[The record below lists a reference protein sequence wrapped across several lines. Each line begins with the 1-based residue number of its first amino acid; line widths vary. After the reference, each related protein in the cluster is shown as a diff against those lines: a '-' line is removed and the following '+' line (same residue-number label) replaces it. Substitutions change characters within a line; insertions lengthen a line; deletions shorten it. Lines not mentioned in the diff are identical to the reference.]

1 MAKRELE
8 PEVSLILS
16 LIKNKK
22 HFLLNGGAGSGK
34 TYSLVS
40 LLKEIT
46 SLYPK
51 ARIACITYTNA
62 AAIEIKNRSHVGN
75 LQVSTIHDFLWMN
88 ISQFQNELRNVL
100 IELVNNPEGGITN
113 PNQELFVLSSDI
125 TIQYKEHTRL
135 TYGEISHNEVI
146 KISTVMFARYSK
158 LCKIVCSKYP
168 YIFVDEYQDT
178 SPEVVNILLNSL
190 QSVLNPSIIG
200 FFGDSMQAIY
210 DDGVGDI
217 DSFIVEGIVNKIEKK
232 ENRRN
237 PSTVIELG
245 NKLRTDGL
253 IQQPSEDVDAPNMEN
268 GHVKAGT
275 VSFLYGSDITKIY
288 SHPVLE
294 KWNFQDSL
302 LTKELRLT
310 HNLIAD
316 EAKFDELLKIYDV
329 DPILKLKNEFKK
341 NVKNKSIEIDEE
353 KSFGE
358 VLESTDWRYERGPNN
373 GKSHLEVMLS
383 DAENYK
389 LYLHVK
395 DKPYAAITRM
405 YWDKDELLD
414 DKIEIDGSVVKEAK
428 RDPLVKYLFR
438 IQSII
443 IMYQQGNYK
452 DLFRVLGM
460 PVHSN
465 ADKKHIHEI
474 LEALLDIQHK
484 SIGEVIEHANE
495 KHICVKSDS
504 FNKFVDKNEYLY
516 WRVSNVQF
524 KVFQNLFYFIDGRRA
539 FSTQH
544 KIKGLE
550 YDNVLVIL
558 DSGGWNKY
566 SFEYVFDETIFGKL
580 NTSKKNT
587 YPKIKQRTEKL
598 LYVCCTRAKENL
610 VVFYPNPSQNV
621 IEGAKKM
628 FGAKNCINIDCVT
641 DTNPHP

>member
-8 PEVSLILS
+8 PEVFLILS
-16 LIKNKK
+16 LIKEKK

-34 TYSLVS
+34 TYSLVC
-40 LLKEIT
+40 LLKEIA

-51 ARIACITYTNA
+51 VRIACITYTNA

-113 PNQELFVLSSDI
+113 PSQEPFALSSDI

-135 TYGEISHNEVI
+135 AYGEISHDEVI
-146 KISTVMFARYSK
+146 KISKVMFERYSK

-178 SPEVVNILLNSL
+178 SPEVINILLNSL
-190 QSVLNPSIIG
+190 QRVLNPSIIG

-210 DDGVGDI
+210 DEGVGDI
-217 DSFIVEGIVNKIEKK
+217 DSFVAEGIVNKIEKK
-232 ENRRN
+232 QNRRN

-245 NKLRTDGL
+245 NKIRNDGL
-253 IQQPSEDVDAPNMEN
+253 IQQPSEDADAPNMEN
-268 GHVKAGT
+268 GHVKDGT
-275 VSFLYGSDITKIY
+275 VSFLYGSDIMMVY
-288 SHPVLE
+288 SHPLLE
-294 KWNFQDSL
+294 KWNFQDPMR
-302 LTKELRLT
+302 TKELRLT
-310 HNLIAD
+310 HNLIAN
-316 EAKFDELLKIYDV
+316 EAKFDELLKIYDT

-341 NVKNKSIEIDEE
+341 FIKSKSVEIDEE

-358 VLESTDWRYERGPNN
+358 VLESTKWTYERGTNK

-389 LYLHVK
+389 LYSHVK
-395 DKPYAAITRM
+395 DKPYATVARM

-428 RDPLVKYLFR
+428 RDALVKYLFK

-443 IMYQQGNYK
+443 IMYQQRNYK
-452 DLFRVLGM
+452 DLLRVLGIQ
-460 PVHSN
+460 VRSN
-465 ADKKHIHEI
+465 ADKKYIHEI

-484 SIGEVIEHANE
+484 SIGEVIEYVNN
-495 KHICVKSDS
+495 KNICVKSDS
-504 FNKFVDKNEYLY
+504 FNKFIEKNEYLY
-516 WRVSNVQF
+516 WRVSSIQF
-524 KVFQNLFYFIDGRRA
+524 KVFQNLFYFLEGRRA

-566 SFEYVFDETIFGKL
+566 NFEYVFDDTIFGNL
-580 NTSKKNT
+580 NTAKKSTYSK
-587 YPKIKQRTEKL
+587 IRQRTEKL

-621 IEGAKKM
+621 IEGAERM
-628 FGAKNCINIDCVT
+628 FGTNNCINIDAIT
-641 DTNPHP
+641 GSNPHP